1 MTTLMTLLSNPNDL
15 LCFAAGAVAALLGV
29 WLGARIL
36 YRVRG
41 GEPNVL
47 LDGKGP
53 TIQQDQTD

>member
-1 MTTLMTLLSNPNDL
+1 MTTLKTLLDNPNDL
-15 LCFAAGAVAALLGV
+15 VCFAAGAIAALLGV

-36 YRVRG
+36 HRVRG

-47 LDGKGP
+47 LDGRSP